1 MFADNLRISRKVLLA
16 FALVTATVAATSGTM
31 YYALSSIGEAGAIN
45 SQSSDLVN
53 DVDNMLE
60 AALETRSAATHF
72 GIAATAE
79 QAARYDDGNKA
90 FLAAVAALR
99 SRLMGY
105 PKEQAVSALADTIVS
120 DFGAWRTDVG
130 DAVMHFGPETSA
142 AGKAVALI
150 TSDHA
155 QHLESAIVSSA
166 SDAKDKIN
174 GWSNDDQAV
183 EDRSISLARLVQ
195 GGGLVAAIAAAI
207 LIGFWL
213 TRMIATPVSAMTAA
227 MDRLATGDHEV
238 VVPAVGRRDEIGSMA
253 AAVQMFKAA
262 AIEKLRLEADAM
274 ATGRLTEADRARSA
288 AHIAET
294 AKMQSHVV
302 ELVASGLAQLSG
314 GDLAHRIEERFPAE
328 YETLRA
334 DFNGA
339 MLKLQDTMKTVATSA
354 SAIRSGSGEISTASD
369 DLSRRTE
376 QQAASL
382 EETAAALDEVTAT
395 VRRTAEGSKH
405 ARTVVGS
412 AKLGAEQ
419 SRLVVQQA
427 VEAMTA
433 IETSSR
439 AISQIIGVIDEIAF
453 QTNLL
458 ALNAG
463 VEAARAGDAG
473 RGFAVVASEVRALA
487 QRSAE
492 AAKEIKILIST
503 SGQQV
508 EQGVA
513 FVGQTGEALVRIV
526 AQVAEIDGIVGE
538 IASGAHEQASGL
550 AQINTAVNQMDQVT
564 QQNAAMVEEATA
576 ASHALVQE
584 TGELTRLIGQF
595 QVGGAVVEQSHRG
608 PSNIVKVSR
617 PSTVPVKALRTVG
630 RGGAA
635 RKPDA
640 ASEEWAEF

>member
-1 MFADNLRISRKVLLA
+1 MTFNNLRLSYKLSVGFGAVLAVVAASSSFVCYKMAQTSEIERINSASDDAVDKLDQAYGDLASARDKIKSYVLTGTASDKAGVQTWFDEGSRDLQDSKTIVAKEAPQLLLDLNEFQDKVETYMQKISRPEMDLA
-16 FALVTATVAATSGTM
+16 AEPS
-31 YYALSSIGEAGAIN
+31 
-45 SQSSDLVN
+45 
-53 DVDNMLE
+53 
-60 AALETRSAATHF
+60 TRSQAVAMMTSPVSETYMDAIDTTFKRAREKTSAWSDDYTAA
-72 GIAATAE
+72 
-79 QAARYDDGNKA
+79 GNKA
-90 FLAAVAALR
+90 
-99 SRLMGY
+99 M
-105 PKEQAVSALADTIVS
+105 
-120 DFGAWRTDVG
+120 
-130 DAVMHFGPETSA
+130 
-142 AGKAVALI
+142 
-150 TSDHA
+150 
-155 QHLESAIVSSA
+155 
-166 SDAKDKIN
+166 
-174 GWSNDDQAV
+174 DQ
-183 EDRSISLARLVQ
+183 IQ
-195 GGGLVAAIAAAI
+195 FIAMLSGI
-207 LIGFWL
+207 LSVLIGIAMAWL
-213 TRMIATPVSAMTAA
+213 IVRAIGRPMNAMTAT
-227 MDRLATGDHEV
+227 MRRLASGDHSV
-238 VVPAVGRRDEIGSMA
+238 TVPAIGQRDEVGDMA
-253 AAVQMFKAA
+253 DAVEVFKSA

-274 ATGRLTEADRARSA
+274 ATGRLTEAERARTA
-288 AHIAET
+288 AHLADT
-294 AKMQSHVV
+294 AKTQGHVV

-328 YETLRA
+328 YEALRT

-339 MLKLQDTMKTVATSA
+339 MVKLQDTMKTVAASA

-382 EETAAALDEVTAT
+382 EETAAALDEITAT

-405 ARTVVGS
+405 ARAVVGS
-412 AKLGAEQ
+412 AKIGAEQ

-538 IASGAHEQASGL
+538 IASGTHEQATGL

-595 QVGGAVVEQSHRG
+595 QVGDAAMEQSHRG
-608 PSNIVKVSR
+608 PMKAVKVSR
-617 PSTVPVKALRTVG
+617 ASPVPVKALRIVG
-630 RGGAA
+630 HGGAA
-635 RKPDA
+635 RKPE
-640 ASEEWAEF
+640 SEEWAEF